1 MSEGPAPIKT
11 ISQRVFFD
19 QTFNKTYMNGNLF
32 QLTLFFA
39 TIATLFSMSSCEK
52 ESTDETNIQV
62 SGIEFIPNYFEK
74 EGK

>member
-1 MSEGPAPIKT
+1 
-11 ISQRVFFD
+11 
-19 QTFNKTYMNGNLF
+19 MNGNLF